1 MGFSNR
7 FLKFPIFDS
16 NQKKMKKDSS
26 IKKFLKKILQELEDL
41 KALNIVVIDIKKR
54 SALADYLII
63 VSGNSSRHI
72 NAITSKLIKNNK
84 KKIISTE
91 GLKSTD
97 WSIVDFGD
105 VILNVFKPETRDHYA
120 LEKIWQNNNYNEKKF
135 G

>member
-1 MGFSNR
+1 
-7 FLKFPIFDS
+7 
-16 NQKKMKKDSS
+16 MKKDSS

-41 KALNIVVIDIKKR
+41 KALDIVVIDIKKR

-105 VILNVFKPETRDHYA
+105 VILNVFKPETRDHFA
-120 LEKIWQNNNYNEKKF
+120 LEEIWQSSNYNEKKF

>member
-1 MGFSNR
+1 
-7 FLKFPIFDS
+7 
-16 NQKKMKKDSS
+16 MKKDSS

-41 KALNIVVIDIKKR
+41 KALDIVVIDIKKR

-105 VILNVFKPETRDHYA
+105 VILNVFKPETRDHFA
-120 LEKIWQNNNYNEKKF
+120 LEKIWHSSNYNEKKF

>member
-1 MGFSNR
+1 
-7 FLKFPIFDS
+7 
-16 NQKKMKKDSS
+16 MKKDSS

-41 KALNIVVIDIKKR
+41 KALDIVVIDIKKR

>member
-1 MGFSNR
+1 
-7 FLKFPIFDS
+7 
-16 NQKKMKKDSS
+16 MKKDSS

-41 KALNIVVIDIKKR
+41 KALDIVVIDIKKR

-97 WSIVDFGD
+97 WSMEPIP
-105 VILNVFKPETRDHYA
+105 N
-120 LEKIWQNNNYNEKKF
+120 
-135 G
+135 

>member
-1 MGFSNR
+1 
-7 FLKFPIFDS
+7 
-16 NQKKMKKDSS
+16 MKKDSS

-41 KALNIVVIDIKKR
+41 KALDIVVIDIKKR

-105 VILNVFKPETRDHYA
+105 VALIPTRSPSVWRLHS
-120 LEKIWQNNNYNEKKF
+120 
-135 G
+135 